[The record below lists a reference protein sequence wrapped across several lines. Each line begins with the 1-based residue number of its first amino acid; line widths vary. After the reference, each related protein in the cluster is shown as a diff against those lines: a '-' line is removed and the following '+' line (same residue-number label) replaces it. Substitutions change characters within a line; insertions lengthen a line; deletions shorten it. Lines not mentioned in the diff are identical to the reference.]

1 MDANIDSHNIL
12 IPPEIIIAQIENNE
26 VIDYD
31 GITVTGNLDFGKLN
45 LPLGDDGRCIIK
57 KQVKITNSNIQGPT
71 RILNV
76 NFMEHIDFSG
86 TTFINADFH
95 GSVFSKFAGFEN
107 AIFKGYAS
115 FANVRFIDDVSFANT
130 QFTEGTLVR
139 FDQAIFQKDAFF
151 WGMGSKN
158 IFFGGESTFRYAVF
172 HGIAEFSKAV
182 FRGKADFSFCR
193 FFGEYIRLL
202 NTQFYDKVSFI
213 GSKVKG
219 TADFINN
226 RFNSTSDFSYVS
238 FYIVDFSASNFENHI
253 YLTGAMF
260 TRFNVQWNTIKNQLS
275 CDDPVLLAL
284 VTNFRNLGQ
293 FDDSD
298 NCYYRYRKQIQGQRG
313 LGLRKV
319 FDFLSWMSCG
329 YGVRPFRTLCVSA
342 LLITIF
348 AFLFWKGGGISGL
361 QSIGDAFYYSALAF
375 TANSKSI
382 SWIGIYK
389 YIGLVEG
396 FLGWFFMALFLVTL
410 GRTWL
415 R

>member
-1 MDANIDSHNIL
+1 MDANIDSHNKL

-31 GITVTGNLDFGKLN
+31 GVIVTGILDLSRLK

-57 KQVKITNSNIQGPT
+57 MPIKITHSNIQGPT
-71 RILNV
+71 RILNA
-76 NFMEHIDFSG
+76 NFMGHIDFSG
-86 TTFINADFH
+86 TKFINADFQ
-95 GSVFSKFAGFEN
+95 GSLFSKFANFGD
-107 AIFKGYAS
+107 AIFTGYAS
-115 FANVRFIDDVSFANT
+115 FANVRFIDDVSFTNT
-130 QFTEGTLVR
+130 QFTKGTLVR
-139 FDQAIFQKDAFF
+139 FDQAIFEKDAFF
-151 WGMGSKN
+151 WGRDSEN
-158 IFFGGESTFRYAVF
+158 ILFGGESAFRYAVF
-172 HGIAEFSKAV
+172 HGLAEFSKAV
-182 FRGKADFSFCR
+182 FLGKADFSFCR
-193 FFGEYIRLL
+193 FFGESIRLL

-213 GSKVKG
+213 GSKMKG

-226 RFNSTSDFSYVS
+226 KFNNTLDFSYVS
-238 FYIVDFSASNFENHI
+238 FNIVDFSASNFESHI
-253 YLTGAMF
+253 YLTGATF
-260 TRFNVQWNTIKNQLS
+260 TRVNVQWNAIQNQLS

-298 NCYYRYRKQIQGQRG
+298 KCYYLYRHRIQEQRS

-319 FDFLSWMSCG
+319 FDLLSWASCG
-329 YGVRPFRTLCVSA
+329 YGVRPFRPLFFSA
-342 LLITIF
+342 FLITIF
-348 AFLFWKGGGISGL
+348 AILFWDGKGISGL
-361 QSIGDAFYYSALAF
+361 QSVGDAFYYSSLAF

-382 SWIGIYK
+382 IWIGIYK
-389 YIGLVEG
+389 YIGLIEG